1 MGKKLRIGVLMGGP
15 SSEHEVSLNTGKMV
29 LRNLDPKKF
38 KAVPIKIDRNGDWP
52 ITLEALKEKIDIAF
66 IAMHGKY
73 GEDGQI
79 QSLLETFDIPYTGS
93 DPIASALAIN
103 KQKSSVL
110 FANYGLNIPR
120 SLALKKEDPHI
131 EFAVIKSFSLPIVIK
146 PTTGGSSIGVSI
158 AKRKADLK
166 YAIQKALHHSDEVIA
181 QQYIKGREVTCG
193 VLEINQIPIALLPT
207 EIIPNNSSFF
217 DYYSKYNTSGSMEIT
232 PPNLPKKM
240 IRKIQSIALEAHK
253 TLGCS
258 GMSRTD
264 MILSKGGKIYVL
276 ETNTI
281 PGLTETSLLPQQAK
295 KMGIDSPKLLEI
307 IINSALA
314 KNKKI
319 YG

>member
-1 MGKKLRIGVLMGGP
+1 LTP
-15 SSEHEVSLNTGKMV
+15 E
-29 LRNLDPKKF
+29 NLKRP
-38 KAVPIKIDRNGDWP
+38 VKIDKNGNWP
-52 ITLEALKEKIDIAF
+52 ITLETLKEKIDVAF
-66 IAMHGKY
+66 IAMHGEY

-79 QSLLETFDIPYTGS
+79 QSLLETFGIPYTGS

-110 FANYGLNIPR
+110 FANGGLNIPR

-131 EFAVIKSFSLPIVIK
+131 EFAAIKNFSLPIVIK
-146 PTTGGSSIGVSI
+146 PANGGSSIGVSVT
-158 AKRKADLK
+158 KRKADLK
-166 YAIQKALHHSDEVIA
+166 YAIQKALQHSDEVVA

-217 DYYSKYNTSGSMEIT
+217 DYYSKYNTSGSTEVT
-232 PPNLPKKM
+232 PPDLPKET

-253 TLGCS
+253 ALGCS

-264 MILSKGGKIYVL
+264 MILSRGRKIYVL

-281 PGLTETSLLPQQAK
+281 PGLTETSLLPQQAQ
-295 KMGIDSPKLLEI
+295 KMGINFPKLLEI
-307 IINSALA
+307 IINSALG